1 MRTAR
6 LFTHLVDVLYP
17 PRCAACD
24 ARLFSD
30 TALCHACRESLLSV
44 AETGCPRCA
53 RVTLDPPAGVGPH
66 LCGPCIIDPPPY
78 ERIHAAWVY
87 GAAIQDAIARWK
99 NRPDPTLAG
108 PLGKLLI
115 EGLLE
120 SDTLAPSLDTIVVPV
135 PSPRQ
140 RILMRGLNPAG
151 VLAAE
156 VAREFGQDLVPAA
169 LTLGEARDPS
179 RGLSRRERATR
190 MRGAFRASPAHVR
203 GVPVVLV
210 DDVVTTGATVT
221 ECARVLRAAGARR
234 VEVIALARVP
244 SP

>member
-1 MRTAR
+1 MRPAR
-6 LFTHLVDVLYP
+6 LFTQLVDVLYP
-17 PRCAACD
+17 PRCAACE
-24 ARLFSD
+24 ARLASD

-44 AETGCPRCA
+44 AATGCPRCA

-66 LCGPCIIDPPPY
+66 LCGPCVTDPPPY
-78 ERIHAAWVY
+78 DRIHAAWVY

-115 EGLLE
+115 EGLTA
-120 SDTLAPSLDTIVVPV
+120 SRTLARSLDAIVVPV
-135 PSPRQ
+135 PSPRR

-151 VLAAE
+151 VLAAH
-156 VAREFGQDLVPAA
+156 VARELGLDLVPGA
-169 LTLGEARDPS
+169 LTLGAVRARS
-179 RGLSRRERATR
+179 RGLGRRECATR
-190 MRGAFRASPAHVR
+190 MRGAFRAAPTRVR
-203 GVPVVLV
+203 DRPVVLV
-210 DDVVTTGATVT
+210 DDVVTTGATVA
-221 ECARVLRAAGARR
+221 ECARVLRAAGAPR